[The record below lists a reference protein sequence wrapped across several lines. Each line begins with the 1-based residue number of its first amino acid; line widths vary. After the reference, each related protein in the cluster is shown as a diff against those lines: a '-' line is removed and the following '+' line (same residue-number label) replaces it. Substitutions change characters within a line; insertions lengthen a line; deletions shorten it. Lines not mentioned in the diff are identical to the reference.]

1 MNSSLTGMLRLFSK
15 DEGSRLLKGGNFGLE
30 LESQRVTADG
40 KLALTPHPAAF
51 GDKTANPTITTD
63 FSESQIEMITPVF
76 RSPEE
81 VYESLGAIWREVVNG
96 IGDELL
102 WPLSMPP
109 RLPAE
114 EFIPIA
120 HFEDTAEGKQ
130 KEAYRNGLALRYG
143 KKMQMISGI
152 HYNFSFSDEMIDF
165 LYDRSGKGKERRAF
179 TDELYFSL
187 ARNFL
192 RYRWLLIY
200 LFGASPVCDP
210 TYDPVIRKELAAIR
224 QCCPC
229 CRDHMGDYIQYATSL
244 RVSRFGYANTTQGK
258 FSVFYNS
265 LEEYAKKL
273 ERMTGTSVL
282 QSESEFYSSIRPKQ
296 IVGKGETQLS
306 ALKKRGVKYVEVRIL
321 DIDPF
326 EPSGTSLQQLRFLQ
340 VFLLYCALERSRRI
354 TGFELTDLNTNH
366 HMTALFGRKP
376 DLLLNGC
383 CGEKVTL
390 KELGER
396 IFEKLRAVAALMDGE
411 EGDDVYLRCIGQEQ
425 RKLYDIALLPSSGI
439 VNEMMRNRE
448 SFLNFGVRHAAENNL
463 PKKPDLNRLISPGIQ
478 NKGVFESEYNRLQRA

>member
-1 MNSSLTGMLRLFSK
+1 MEDLIMNSSLTGMLRLFSK
-15 DEGSRLLKGGNFGLE
+15 DKESRLLKGGNFGLE
-30 LESQRVTADG
+30 LESQRVDADG

-51 GDKTANPTITTD
+51 GDKRANPTITTD
-63 FSESQIEMITPVF
+63 FSESQIEMITPAF

-81 VYESLGAIWREVVNG
+81 VYESLESIRREVVDG

-114 EFIPIA
+114 ELIPIA
-120 HFEDTAEGKQ
+120 RFGDTTDGKQ
-130 KEAYRNGLALRYG
+130 KETYRNGLALRYG

-152 HYNFSFSDEMIDF
+152 HYNYSFSDEMIDF
-165 LYDRSGKGKERRAF
+165 LYDRLGKGKERRAF

-192 RYRWLLIY
+192 RHRWLLIY

-210 TYDPVIRKELAAIR
+210 TYDPVIQKELAVIR
-224 QCCPC
+224 KCCPC
-229 CRDHMGDYIQYATSL
+229 CRDHMGDYIRYATSL
-244 RVSRFGYANTTQGK
+244 RVSRFGYANTAKGG
-258 FSVFYNS
+258 FNVFYNS
-265 LEEYAKKL
+265 LDEYAKKL

-282 QSESEFYSSIRPKQ
+282 QNESEFYSSIRPKQ
-296 IVGKGETQLS
+296 NIGKGETQLN
-306 ALKKRGVKYVEVRIL
+306 ALKERGVKYVEVRIL

-326 EPSGTSLQQLRFLQ
+326 EPAGTSLQQLRFLQ

-354 TGFELTDLNTNH
+354 SGFELAGINTNH

-376 DLLLNGC
+376 DLLLHNVNG
-383 CGEKVTL
+383 KKIPL
-390 KELGER
+390 KELGGR

-411 EGDDVYLRCIGQEQ
+411 DGGETYLRCVEQEQ
-425 RKLYDIALLPSSGI
+425 RKLYDIALLPSSKI
-439 VNEMMRNRE
+439 VKEMKKNGE
-448 SFLNFGVRHAAENNL
+448 SFLNFGIRHA
-463 PKKPDLNRLISPGIQ
+463 S
-478 NKGVFESEYNRLQRA
+478 KGVFENEYNRLQRA